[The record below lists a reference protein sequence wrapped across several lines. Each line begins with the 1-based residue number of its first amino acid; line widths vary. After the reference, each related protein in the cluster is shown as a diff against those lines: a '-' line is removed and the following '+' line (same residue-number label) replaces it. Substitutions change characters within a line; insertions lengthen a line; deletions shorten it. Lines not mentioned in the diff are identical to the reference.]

1 MSDQIDPEKIF
12 EIQERIGEGWVL
24 GLGLESRS
32 YGSVFKAVHVNTN
45 RVVAIKI
52 IPVESNMSAL
62 MQEIKILKSCKSD
75 FIVSYYGSYYKE
87 GDLWVLLLH
96 VRLTLDRDGIRRLRI
111 ASRFSE
117 QRERSLQRER
127 NPVPAGLHP
136 AWNRLSACT
145 QEDPSSRSDTGA

>member
-24 GLGLESRS
+24 GLGLENRS

-111 ASRFSE
+111 ASRFPE

-145 QEDPSSRSDTGA
+145 QEDPSSHSDTGA

>member
-24 GLGLESRS
+24 GLGLENRS

-75 FIVSYYGSYYKE
+75 FIVSYYGSYYK
-87 GDLWVLLLH
+87 GSDIWVCSSPRCYSQIVMEFCGYGSLSSLMLKGHFTLREDEIRYVISDVLMGVVYLH
-96 VRLTLDRDGIRRLRI
+96 G
-111 ASRFSE
+111 
-117 QRERSLQRER
+117 QRKIHR
-127 NPVPAGLHP
+127 V
-136 AWNRLSACT
+136 
-145 QEDPSSRSDTGA
+145 